1 MDSAAAARLAGQ
13 LSAQQQPLCQHVAAR
28 MLRVYPEL
36 THSLRIEEGYQ
47 PAERLSLV
55 AIERLSELVR
65 AVLVFELPALADSE
79 ISWAGGVLP
88 RSGVTR
94 HHVAAM
100 VRLYFEEVRRLPLS
114 PAESELSREIERY
127 FVGAIN
133 QAYEQ
138 N

>member
-1 MDSAAAARLAGQ
+1 MDSAAATRLAGQ

-36 THSLRIEEGYQ
+36 TQTLRIEEGHQ
-47 PAERLSLV
+47 PVDRLSQM

-65 AVLVFELPALADSE
+65 AVLIFELPALVDSE

-94 HHVAAM
+94 HHVTAM
-100 VRLYFEEVRRLPLS
+100 VRLFFEEVRYLPLS
-114 PAESELSREIERY
+114 PAESDLSREIERY
-127 FVGAIN
+127 FIGVID
-133 QAYEQ
+133 QSYTQ